1 MLAMKKVTK
10 DEIKKLAN
18 LSRIKLDDEEAES
31 LRSELEK
38 ILGYVDQLSQV
49 DTEGIE
55 PTSQVTGLVNQMRP
69 DEEEDYGTTREDL
82 LKNTPDQKDG
92 YIKVRKVL

>member
-1 MLAMKKVTK
+1 MKKVTL

-18 LSRIKLDDEEAES
+18 LSRIKLGDEEAES
-31 LRSELEK
+31 LRGELEK
-38 ILGYVDQLSQV
+38 ILGYVDQLSDV
-49 DTEGIE
+49 DTKGVE

-69 DEEEDYGTTREDL
+69 DKEEDYGTTHGDL
-82 LKNTPDQKDG
+82 LKSAPDQKDG